1 MNIEKTAL
9 EGVYIINN
17 FVAQDERGTFVKTF
31 NKQNFENDGLTFE
44 IRESYFS
51 ISQKDVIR
59 GMHFQLP
66 PSDHEKLVYVP
77 IGSIIDVVVD
87 LRKKSLTYKKFISV
101 ELSATN
107 RKSIFIPKGLA
118 HGFRSLE
125 DNTITVYNVG
135 TEYDSSSDQGI
146 QFDSFGF
153 DWHAD
158 EVIMSS
164 RDKEFMTLNRFCEN
178 NPF

>member
-17 FVAQDERGTFVKTF
+17 FVAHDDRGTFVKTF
-31 NKQNFENDGLTFE
+31 NKQNFDKEGLSFE

-51 ISQKDVIR
+51 ISKKDVIR

-77 IGSIIDVVVD
+77 VGSIVDVVVD
-87 LRKKSLTYKKFISV
+87 LRKNSLTYKRFISL
-101 ELSATN
+101 ELSAAN
-107 RKSIFIPKGLA
+107 RKSIFIPKGFA
-118 HGFRSLE
+118 HGFKSME

-135 TEYDSSSDQGI
+135 TEYDSTSDQGI

-153 DWHAD
+153 DWKVD
-158 EVIMSS
+158 EVIMSA
-164 RDKEFMTLNRFCEN
+164 RDKEFMTLDRFCEN

>member
-1 MNIEKTAL
+1 MNIEQTAL

-31 NKQNFENDGLTFE
+31 NKQHFENDGLHFE

-77 IGSIIDVVVD
+77 LGSIVDVVVD
-87 LRKKSLTYKKFISV
+87 LRKKSQTYKQFIAI
-101 ELSATN
+101 ELSAAN

-118 HGFRSLE
+118 HGFKSME
-125 DNTITVYNVG
+125 DNTITVYNVA
-135 TEYDSSSDQGI
+135 TEYDAAADQGI
-146 QFDSFGF
+146 LYDSFGF
-153 DWHAD
+153 DWKSA
-158 EVIMSS
+158 EAIMSS
-164 RDKEFMTLNRFCEN
+164 RDKEFMTLDRFCEN